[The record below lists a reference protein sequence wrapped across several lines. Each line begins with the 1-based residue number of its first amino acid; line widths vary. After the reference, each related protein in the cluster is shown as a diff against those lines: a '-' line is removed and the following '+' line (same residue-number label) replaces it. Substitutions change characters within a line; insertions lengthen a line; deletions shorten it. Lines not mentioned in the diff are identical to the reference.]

1 MDINIT
7 EINQI
12 QAARAGRRGGV
23 AVHAAHI
30 NKRFGERHVLRDL
43 DLSIRP
49 GEFVAIVG
57 HSGCGKSTL
66 LRLLAGLDQSS
77 SGHLDLDDKPL
88 QGINPDVRIMFQ
100 DSRLLPW
107 RTVIENV
114 GLGLEGNWRSAAQ
127 SALKQVG
134 LADRAHE
141 WPTALSG
148 GQRQRVALA
157 RALVHE
163 PRLLLLDEPL
173 GALDALTRI
182 EMQRLI
188 ERLWLDKGFTA
199 LLVTHD
205 ISEAIALA
213 DRVVLIEHG
222 AITLDQRIDL
232 PRRRERGTVEF
243 ARLEGLILSRVMGIE
258 EVLSRNQFK
267 GTITSI
273 INTGDPVLS
282 NVLIETMHGT
292 VTATISVRSI
302 AEYGFEI
309 GSEVLAL
316 VKANKV
322 ELAVLQ

>member
-1 MDINIT
+1 MDINTT
-7 EINQI
+7 EINRL
-12 QAARAGRRGGV
+12 AAAGARRRGV
-23 AVHAAHI
+23 AVHAVSI
-30 NKRFGERHVLRDL
+30 NKHFGSRHVLRHL
-43 DLSIRP
+43 DLSIKP

-66 LRLLAGLDQSS
+66 LRLLAGLEQAS
-77 SGHLDLDDKPL
+77 SGHLDLDGKPL

-114 GLGLEGNWRSAAQ
+114 GLGLEGDWCSAAQ
-127 SALKQVG
+127 HALQQVG

-141 WPTALSG
+141 WPAALSG

-205 ISEAIALA
+205 VPEAIALA

-222 AITLDQRIDL
+222 AITLDQKIDL
-232 PRRRERGTVEF
+232 PRRRERGTAEF
-243 ARLEGLILSRVMGIE
+243 AKLEGLVLSRVMGIDE
-258 EVLSRNQFK
+258 MVSKNQLK
-267 GTITSI
+267 GTIAA

-282 NVLIETMHGT
+282 SVLIDTTHGI
-292 VTATISVRSI
+292 VTATISARSI
-302 AEYGFEI
+302 AEYGFEV

-316 VKANKV
+316 VKASKV
-322 ELAVLQ
+322 ELALPQ